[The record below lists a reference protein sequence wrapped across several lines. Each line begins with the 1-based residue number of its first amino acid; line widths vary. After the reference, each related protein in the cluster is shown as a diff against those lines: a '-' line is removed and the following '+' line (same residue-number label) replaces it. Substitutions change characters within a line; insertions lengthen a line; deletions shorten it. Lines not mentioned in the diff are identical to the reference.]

1 MSVSGNLEEH
11 AETVRAQES
20 VNAKAA
26 KVSKE
31 GDVDEPLDNGRS
43 FRKELPSDI
52 ERIAHATIGA
62 AIEVHRELGP
72 GLLESVYE
80 EALVH
85 ELRTRGLRAE
95 RQVELDVVYKGTVIK
110 GQRLDL
116 VVEGLVVVELKSIV
130 KLADLHGAQLLS
142 YLRAARLPLGLLFNF
157 NVIVLRDGMK
167 RIFNERAIETFSPLS
182 LPSRSSR
189 PSRSKSSPC

>member
-1 MSVSGNLEEH
+1 M
-11 AETVRAQES
+11 
-20 VNAKAA
+20 NAKVT

-31 GDVDEPLDNGRS
+31 GIVDESLDKVGP
-43 FRKELPSDI
+43 FRKELPADI
-52 ERIAHATIGA
+52 ERIAHALIGA

-95 RQVELDVVYKGTVIK
+95 RQVELDVVYKGAVIK

-116 VVEGLVVVELKSIV
+116 VFEGLIVVELKAIA

-142 YLRAARLPLGLLFNF
+142 YLRAACLPLGLLFNF
-157 NVIVLRDGMK
+157 NVMVLRDGM
-167 RIFNERAIETFSPLS
+167 RRVLNERAIETFSPL
-182 LPSRSSR
+182 LVPSRSSR
-189 PSRSKSSPC
+189 PSRSGMD